1 MEMSDDQGRAFN
13 GISEFLERPGVSKP
27 FIVLHGLAGTGKT
40 FVLAALSRR
49 FPDMKLAAYTG
60 KAASVLRK
68 RIDRP
73 VTTMHSAIY
82 DFHGL
87 TEDSET
93 MGKMNPVF
101 VAKDE
106 GHLARHTIGLD
117 ECSMLGTRDGN
128 ALISSG
134 ARIVACGDPGQL
146 PPVRD
151 TQFFTRADYTLTQVH
166 RQAWDS
172 PIIRQ
177 AHAVREDGDYAA
189 DGNGFRVLEVA
200 PGEKIN
206 RDELLRHDAL
216 LCWKNVTRRRLN
228 RTKRELLGLP
238 AKELTVGEPI
248 MCLQNDHR
256 LGLYNGVIY
265 EIAEIDGEGLV
276 VREEGSRR
284 GVAVDYA
291 TVEDFDRKFDAR
303 RYDDEWLPFASG
315 YAMTVHKAQGSEYES
330 VLLFDEQSGDGRRSF
345 LYTGITR
352 AVERCTMVR
361 WQR

>member
-1 MEMSDDQGRAFN
+1 MSDDQDRALD
-13 GISEFLERPGVSKP
+13 GISEFLERPGVPKP
-27 FIVLHGLAGTGKT
+27 FVVLQGLAGTGKT
-40 FVLAALSRR
+40 FVLARLAER

-68 RIDRP
+68 RINRQ
-73 VTTMHSAIY
+73 VATMHSAIY

-87 TEDSET
+87 VEDDDDSRR
-93 MGKMNPVF
+93 MNPIF
-101 VAKDE
+101 VPKGE

-117 ECSMLGTRDGN
+117 EVSMIGQRDGA
-128 ALISSG
+128 ALLSSG

-146 PPVRD
+146 SPVRD
-151 TQFFTRADYTLTQVH
+151 TQFFTRADYTLTKVH

-177 AHAVREDGDYAA
+177 AHAVRETGDYEADGD
-189 DGNGFRVLEVA
+189 GFRVLEPD

-206 RDELLRHDAL
+206 REELLRHDAI

-228 RTKRELLGLP
+228 RTKREMLGLP
-238 AKELTVGEPI
+238 ADRMTPGEPV
-248 MCLQNDHR
+248 MCLQNQHR

-265 EIAEIDGEGLV
+265 EIVETDGEGMV
-276 VREEGSRR
+276 VREEGSKR
-284 GVAVDYA
+284 GVLVEQA
-291 TVEDFDRKFDAR
+291 TLEGFDRLFDAR
-303 RYDDEWLPFASG
+303 RYDEDWLPFAPG

-330 VLLFDEQSGDGRRSF
+330 VLLFDECRESDRRAF

-352 AVERCTMVR
+352 AAERCTVVR
-361 WQR
+361 W